1 MDAELRD
8 LYQQVIMDHQRR
20 PRNFGPMES
29 PNRSAEGYNPLC
41 GDRIRVELALDEGK
55 RIRRA
60 AFSGEGCA
68 ICTASA
74 SMMTEAVTGH
84 TLEETNG
91 IFDAFHRLLTEDDQ
105 DPAVAERL
113 GKLAVFAGVR
123 EFPVRVKC
131 ATLAWHTLHAA
142 IDNREDPVTTE

>member
-8 LYQQVIMDHQRR
+8 LYQQVIMDHQRK
-20 PRNFGPMES
+20 PRNFGAMES
-29 PNRSAEGYNPLC
+29 PDRQAEGYNPLC
-41 GDRIRVELALDEGK
+41 GDHIRVELSLDGEQ

-60 AFSGEGCA
+60 AFTGEGCA

-84 TLEETNG
+84 TLEETNTL
-91 IFDAFHRLLTEDDQ
+91 FDAFHRLLTEDDQ
-105 DPAVAERL
+105 DPAVAESL
-113 GKLAVFAGVR
+113 GKLALFAGVR

-131 ATLAWHTLHAA
+131 ATLPWHTLHAA
-142 IDNREDPVTTE
+142 ADEREDPVTTE